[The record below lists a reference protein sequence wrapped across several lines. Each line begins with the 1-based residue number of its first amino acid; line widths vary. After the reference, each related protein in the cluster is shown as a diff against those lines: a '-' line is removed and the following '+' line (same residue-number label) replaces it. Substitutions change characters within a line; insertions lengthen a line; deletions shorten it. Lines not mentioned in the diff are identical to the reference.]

1 MYLAQCNFYAAHI
14 LQRTRLLYLV
24 YMRTMQS
31 QTRCDSLVC
40 CLCFIFVLF
49 FYFEFIL
56 GFGMKESTANL
67 HSVLRLYC
75 FKDQCATR
83 HSVAIQWKIK
93 SMMIAIIKF
102 IGRCLFFVWIW
113 SDSISTAYTDWTKYD
128 YIAMA
133 GRKKLCRS
141 SNGLPVD
148 DEPFYICFFH
158 HLQST
163 RTSGARKMSFIYC
176 DINKWQSV
184 V

>member
-1 MYLAQCNFYAAHI
+1 MYLAHCNFYAAHI

-128 YIAMA
+128 YCIAVA
-133 GRKKLCRS
+133 GEKSYAEVRTDCQLMMNHFISAFFIICNQPELLEREKCR
-141 SNGLPVD
+141 L
-148 DEPFYICFFH
+148 
-158 HLQST
+158 
-163 RTSGARKMSFIYC
+163 FIAT
-176 DINKWQSV
+176 
-184 V
+184 

>member
-40 CLCFIFVLF
+40 CLCFIIVLF

-67 HSVLRLYC
+67 HRYSVLRLYY

-113 SDSISTAYTDWTKYD
+113 SDSISTAYTDTSLTFEPNMIILQWQEKKAMPKFERIASWWWT
-128 YIAMA
+128 I
-133 GRKKLCRS
+133 L
-141 SNGLPVD
+141 
-148 DEPFYICFFH
+148 
-158 HLQST
+158 
-163 RTSGARKMSFIYC
+163 
-176 DINKWQSV
+176 
-184 V
+184 

>member
-102 IGRCLFFVWIW
+102 IVADVYFLCEFGAIRFQPHTQIEPNMIILQWQEKKAMPKFER
-113 SDSISTAYTDWTKYD
+113 
-128 YIAMA
+128 IA
-133 GRKKLCRS
+133 S
-141 SNGLPVD
+141 
-148 DEPFYICFFH
+148 
-158 HLQST
+158 
-163 RTSGARKMSFIYC
+163 
-176 DINKWQSV
+176 
-184 V
+184 

>member
-102 IGRCLFFVWIW
+102 IVADVYFLCEFRAIRFQPHTQIEPNMIILQWQEEKSYAEVRTDCQLMMNHFISAFFIICNQPELLEREKCRLF
-113 SDSISTAYTDWTKYD
+113 
-128 YIAMA
+128 IA
-133 GRKKLCRS
+133 
-141 SNGLPVD
+141 
-148 DEPFYICFFH
+148 
-158 HLQST
+158 T
-163 RTSGARKMSFIYC
+163 
-176 DINKWQSV
+176 
-184 V
+184 